1 MCGLFGLS
9 GKFSDKQ
16 KQELLTQLSYSST
29 IRGEDATGFAFWEKK
44 EVSILKKA
52 ISAQKFNLPSDINAS
67 LVLGHTRFATC
78 GDPRSDDQAH
88 PFISYCGDFVLA
100 HNGVAYEDYQSIKKT
115 YNLDCQT
122 PVDSEGILRFLE
134 LNNCSLSQIEA
145 LFKEWTNSS
154 FAVSLLNVKTGTL
167 SLFHNNRMP
176 LFFIELKSGVVYAST
191 FDILAEALFNSQVDF
206 NPLDIVEIPPFV
218 VVEVVG
224 KKISATEL
232 ELPQEIKD
240 IHLSFGKED
249 EYEE

>member
-52 ISAQKFNLPSDINAS
+52 VSAQEFKLPTEMDSS

-78 GDPRSDDQAH
+78 GDPDSDEQAH
-88 PFISYCGDFVLA
+88 PFISHCGDFVLA
-100 HNGVAYEDYQSIKKT
+100 HNGVAYEDYENIKEAYKL
-115 YNLDCQT
+115 NCLT

-134 LNNCSLSQIEA
+134 LDNCSLSQIEA
-145 LFKEWTNSS
+145 LFKEWQNSS

-176 LFFIELKSGVVYAST
+176 LFFIELKAGIVYAST
-191 FDILAEALFNSQVDF
+191 FDILAEALFNSQIDF

-218 VVEVVG
+218 VVDISG

-232 ELPQEIKD
+232 NLPQEIKD
-240 IHLSFGKED
+240 IHLSFGKEED
-249 EYEE
+249 YED